1 MNDIAKRLSDI
12 HATLETLTSSPY
24 SHDVVELALA
34 TATSL
39 PLGGSEHPSPVWL
52 LIAGAPSSGKTEAV
66 LLLKEAVSVMY
77 LDAMTEN
84 SFASGY
90 VDTRTGLGSKDLL
103 PELDGKCLIIK
114 DLTTMF
120 SMREEKV
127 KKILGDLQSIYDGE
141 YAKATGTRGLI
152 SYKSSFSLIA
162 CVTPLAL
169 RKHHNFMATIGGRFL
184 VIRLLPLS
192 DEERQEGFDRTW
204 DEESRKQN
212 LPKLRQL
219 LLEHV
224 KSILSH
230 PASLEIETP
239 EQQDQLN
246 RLALLL
252 ARGRGVILTEKVKTM
267 DEGTG
272 EDRFYYEVAGVQ
284 IEEPY
289 RALAQLRTLGRAL
302 ARIHGR
308 SRITDHEIE
317 LLRRVVLSSV
327 SPVRGETMAIFKAF
341 PLGITSQILA
351 THLQVSE
358 TGARTY
364 LRELVALKLVT
375 ESRDATGWTYRPI
388 PELAEFITK
397 DVSVLHHGS
406 DLLVETTNEQNSSHT
421 NPLNTVERLAPVRS
435 LVRHD
440 LPPDSAAL

>member
-1 MNDIAKRLSDI
+1 
-12 HATLETLTSSPY
+12 
-24 SHDVVELALA
+24 
-34 TATSL
+34 
-39 PLGGSEHPSPVWL
+39 
-52 LIAGAPSSGKTEAV
+52 
-66 LLLKEAVSVMY
+66 
-77 LDAMTEN
+77 
-84 SFASGY
+84 
-90 VDTRTGLGSKDLL
+90 
-103 PELDGKCLIIK
+103 
-114 DLTTMF
+114 
-120 SMREEKV
+120 
-127 KKILGDLQSIYDGE
+127 
-141 YAKATGTRGLI
+141 
-152 SYKSSFSLIA
+152 
-162 CVTPLAL
+162 
-169 RKHHNFMATIGGRFL
+169 MATIGGRFL

-406 DLLVETTNEQNSSHT
+406 DLLVETMKLEVSMPKITRRQFADAFKFEAVRLTRESGRPVAQVARELGISDNVLYRWRAEQQQVESQGRTRQAVRVEQDELTRLTRENET
-421 NPLNTVERLAPVRS
+421 LRKERDFLKR
-435 LVRHD
+435 
-440 LPPDSAAL
+440 AAAFFARESQ